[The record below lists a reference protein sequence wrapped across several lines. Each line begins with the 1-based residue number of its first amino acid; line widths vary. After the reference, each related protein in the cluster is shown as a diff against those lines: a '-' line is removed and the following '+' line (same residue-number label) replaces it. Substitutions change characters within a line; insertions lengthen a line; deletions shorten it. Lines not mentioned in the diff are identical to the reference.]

1 VTIRPVIRAD
11 ERFREQFIGATKT
24 QARRLAR
31 RELEVIGEEWEA
43 EVRNIV
49 AEELPRRDGVRHKPN
64 TTHLEN
70 SFTHQVIEGG
80 DSGFPMLLDLT
91 TKPGVSA
98 KKVAALNHGIDHEYE
113 ITATNAEFLRWGDAP
128 GDITKPFQKTVTWR
142 PDGPNSKGIIAG
154 GYHFMERARDAVLA
168 RRRRRR

>member
-1 VTIRPVIRAD
+1 MTIRPVIRAD
-11 ERFREQFIGATKT
+11 ARFIDQFVGATRT

-31 RELEVIGEEWEA
+31 AELEVIGREWED
-43 EVRNIV
+43 EVRAIV
-49 AEELPRRDGVRHKPN
+49 SEELPRRDGDRHKAN

-70 SFTHQVIEGG
+70 SFTHSISEGG

-98 KKVAALNHGIDHEYE
+98 KKVAALEYGVPGEHE
-113 ITATNAEFLRWGDAP
+113 ISTTKRSLRWGDVP
-128 GDITKPFQKTVTWR
+128 GDLATPGLKSVTWK